1 MRRNRINKTQ
11 RTTIQLIDYA
21 RLILVAMFLIFLVYK
36 VAEILVGQIPATIGS
51 IILGLAGLFIFI
63 TNKKI
68 RQEMLNWGK

>member
-21 RLILVAMFLIFLVYK
+21 RLVLVAMFLIFLVYK